1 VLEQTLLEARFA
13 PQQQLA
19 ESSDCSESTEGDKQ

>member
-1 VLEQTLLEARFA
+1 MGDVSEQTQLAQSA

-19 ESSDCSESTEGDKQ
+19 ESTEGDKQ